1 LRVDRKRRVGPSRQS
16 RELAQPLEEILPE
29 VEFLPLLEKTAA
41 PLRRLAA
48 SLETSVPSEWPKK
61 VYVALANE
69 TNELESFLDDHGA
82 RDNRRVSFFT
92 ELVASMRWFAMAGHA
107 LHHLETRFPGYG
119 VALDGA
125 ERDAFLAGLRA
136 CHAFVSRSTLDLLR
150 ALEAEALALG
160 VRAPAGRLDLAQIP
174 ETTVRRRLPRNVDEA
189 AELVDEAQKIA
200 EVASKYLRAADLL
213 RSLDLRPLPDPEA
226 LRRFVERHC
235 NEEKARVYEA
245 TLHNIQS
252 KYDTHIKSTALEA
265 KDDRLPALRGHVS
278 AALHLLEIVT
288 YLVHFYERHEN
299 DIRSESAKARI
310 AALVDKNAVLR
321 QVVDFALANAVR
333 FLEGGRPYAEGVLP
347 HYTKIR
353 TLDTA
358 LPDGIY
364 LHARPASLIVS
375 IVNHY
380 GTPVEMEIEGSR
392 CNAGSILQ
400 VMILAGSH
408 AEARTVRFQGDE
420 RPLRDLGRL
429 FEARLGEGGLEALPP
444 ELDYLRGR

>member
-1 LRVDRKRRVGPSRQS
+1 VTR
-16 RELAQPLEEILPE
+16 PLEEILPE
-29 VEFLPLLEKTAA
+29 GEFLRLLESSAA
-41 PLRRLAA
+41 PLSRLAS
-48 SLETSVPSEWPKK
+48 SLEALSPPDWPKK
-61 VYVALANE
+61 AYVALVQE

-82 RDNRRVSFFT
+82 RNNRRFSFFT
-92 ELVASMRWFAMAGHA
+92 ELVASIRWFGMAGHA
-107 LHHLETRFPGYG
+107 LHHLQTRFPDYG
-119 VALDGA
+119 VPKETG
-125 ERDAFLAGLRA
+125 EREEFLAGLRA
-136 CHAFVSRSTLDLLR
+136 CRAFVSGSTLNLLR
-150 ALEAEALALG
+150 ALEEEARALG
-160 VRAPAGRLDLAQIP
+160 LTSPADRLDLAQIP
-174 ETTVRRRLPRNVDEA
+174 ETAARRRLPRNVDEA
-189 AELVDEAQKIA
+189 ADLVDEAQKIA
-200 EVASKYLRAADLL
+200 EVASKYLKAADLL
-213 RSLDLRPLPDPEA
+213 RSLDLRPLGDPEA

-245 TLHNIQS
+245 TIHNIQS

-265 KDDRLPALRGHVS
+265 KDDRLLGLRGHVS
-278 AALHLLEIVT
+278 IALHLLEIVT

-321 QVVDFALANAVR
+321 QAVDFALASAAR
-333 FLEGGRPYAEGVLP
+333 FLERGRPFAEGVLP

-353 TLDTA
+353 TLETA
-358 LPDGIY
+358 LPDGVY

-380 GTPVEMEIEGSR
+380 GTPVEMEIEGNR

-408 AEARTVRFQGDE
+408 ADARVVRFQGDE
-420 RPLRDLGRL
+420 KPLQDIRRL
-429 FEARLGEGGLEALPP
+429 FEARLGEGGLEDLPR

>member
-1 LRVDRKRRVGPSRQS
+1 MDLAGQA
-16 RELAQPLEEILPE
+16 RESSQPLEEILPE
-29 VEFLPLLEKTAA
+29 GEFLLLLEKTAA
-41 PLRRLAA
+41 PLLRLAA
-48 SLETSVPSEWPKK
+48 SLAGLAPPDWPKK
-61 VYVALANE
+61 ACVALVQE

-82 RDNRRVSFFT
+82 RNNRRFSFFT
-92 ELVASMRWFAMAGHA
+92 ELIASMRWFGLAGHA
-107 LHHLETRFPGYG
+107 LHHLQTRFSGYG
-119 VALDGA
+119 VAKD
-125 ERDAFLAGLRA
+125 ERERETFLAGLRA
-136 CHAFVSRSTLDLLR
+136 CRAFVSGSTLDLLR
-150 ALEAEALALG
+150 ALQGEARALG
-160 VRAPAGRLDLAQIP
+160 LRLPADRLDLSQIP
-174 ETTVRRRLPRNVDEA
+174 EAAIRRRLPRNVDEA
-189 AELVDEAQKIA
+189 SELVDEAQKIA

-213 RSLDLRPLPDPEA
+213 KSLDLRPLGDPEA

-245 TLHNIQS
+245 TIHNIQS

-265 KDDRLPALRGHVS
+265 KDDRLPRLRGHVS
-278 AALHLLEIVT
+278 VALHLLEIVT
-288 YLVHFYERHEN
+288 HLVHFYERHEN

-321 QVVDFALANAVR
+321 QAVDFALTSAAR
-333 FLEGGRPYAEGVLP
+333 FLERGRPYADGVLP

-353 TLDTA
+353 TLETT
-358 LPDGIY
+358 LPVGVY

-380 GTPVEMEIEGSR
+380 GTPVEMEIEGNR

-408 AEARTVRFQGDE
+408 ADARRVRFEGDE
-420 RPLRDLGRL
+420 KPLQDIRRL
-429 FEARLGEGGLEALPP
+429 FEARLGEGGLDDLPR